1 MQKIT
6 SVLSGLFL
14 ILVFIVSIVF
24 TYFNSTPVS
33 IVFGSWQFAPTPVSV
48 WIIGA
53 FVSGA
58 ALGLLLGLRFFSG
71 IKARSDIRRLSKQL
85 KQVSAEASHLRA
97 TSFKDAN
104 KL

>member
-6 SVLSGLFL
+6 NLLSGLFL

-33 IVFGSWQFAPTPVSV
+33 IAFGSWQFAPVPVSV

-58 ALGLLLGLRFFSG
+58 ALGLLLGSGFFSAL
-71 IKARSDIRRLSKQL
+71 KARADIRRLTKQL
-85 KQVSAEASHLRA
+85 KAASAEANQLRS
-97 TSFKDAN
+97 TSIKDVA
-104 KL
+104 KQ